1 MFSAGNS
8 LSASQLLPLWH
19 AAPATAGFPCLR
31 CIMEI
36 SKCGLDKSETFFL
49 LVWGKKEQGT
59 FFRFPAHAAPA
70 TAGFPCLRCIM
81 EISKCGLDKSETFF
95 LLVWGKKE
103 QGTFFRF
110 PARCAAGRAV
120 SIKF

>member
-1 MFSAGNS
+1 MFAAGNS
-8 LSASQLLPLWH
+8 LSASQLLP
-19 AAPATAGFPCLR
+19 PC
-31 CIMEI
+31 
-36 SKCGLDKSETFFL
+36 
-49 LVWGKKEQGT
+49 
-59 FFRFPAHAAPA
+59 HAAPA